1 MPRDLSRPLV
11 TGGAGFIGSALVRLL
26 LEQPDVERV
35 VVLDKLTYAGS
46 LAHLPENPRIEFVR
60 GDIMDRRLV
69 ERLLETHAI
78 TGVFN
83 LAAESHVDRS
93 IERADDFTATNITGA
108 FSVLGACRKTNVPL
122 LQSSTDEVY
131 GSIDSPARFTEDS
144 PLRPSSPYS
153 ASKTSAD
160 LLCLAAVTTY
170 GQDVVITR
178 GSNTYGPR
186 QHPEKLI
193 PRMIQCALR
202 DQPLPVYGDGQQVR
216 DWMHV
221 DDHGRGLIAAFLHGE
236 AGGVYNL
243 GAGYERANLDLVRE
257 LLAILGK
264 PESLI
269 HHVTDRPGHDR
280 RYALDATKAQRELG
294 WEPRAEFA
302 REFPETV
309 RRLAEEL
316 R

>member
-26 LEQPDVERV
+26 LERPEVERV

-46 LAHLPENPRIEFVR
+46 LEHLPEDPRLSFVE

-69 ERLLETHAI
+69 AGLLETHTI

-93 IERADDFTATNITGA
+93 IERADDFIATNITGA
-108 FSVLGACRKTNVPL
+108 FQVLSACREANVPL

-131 GSIDSPARFTEDS
+131 GSIDPPGRFTEDS

-160 LLCLAAVTTY
+160 LLGLAAVTTY
-170 GQDVVITR
+170 DQDIVITR

-202 DQPLPVYGDGQQVR
+202 DEPLPVYGDGLQVR

-221 DDHGRGLIAAFLHGE
+221 NDHSSGLIAAFLYGK

-243 GAGYERANLDLVRE
+243 GAGCERANLDLVRE

-269 HHVTDRPGHDR
+269 RHVTDRPGHDR
-280 RYALDATKAQRELG
+280 RYALDATKARRELG
-294 WEPRAEFA
+294 WKPRAEFA

-309 RRLAEEL
+309 RRLAEAL

>member
-1 MPRDLSRPLV
+1 MSRDLSRPLV

-26 LEQPDVERV
+26 LERPDVERV

-46 LAHLPENPRIEFVR
+46 LAHLPEDPRLEFVC
-60 GDIMDRRLV
+60 GDIRERPLMK
-69 ERLLETHAI
+69 RLLETHAI

-93 IERADDFTATNITGA
+93 IERADDFIATNITGA
-108 FSVLGACRKTNVPL
+108 FSVLGACRDANTPL
-122 LQSSTDEVY
+122 LQCSTDEVY
-131 GSIDSPARFTEDS
+131 GSIDSPARFTEES

-160 LLCLAAVTTY
+160 LLCLAAYTTY
-170 GQDVVITR
+170 GQDIVITR

-193 PRMIQCALR
+193 PRMVQCALR
-202 DQPLPVYGDGQQVR
+202 DEPLPVYGDGLQVR

-221 DDHGRGLIAAFLHGE
+221 ADHADGLIAAFLHGKKGD
-236 AGGVYNL
+236 AYNL
-243 GAGYERANLDLVRE
+243 GAACERANLDLVRE
-257 LLAILGK
+257 LLAILEK

-269 HHVTDRPGHDR
+269 RHVTDRLGHDH
-280 RYALDATKAQRELG
+280 RYAIDATKARHELG

-302 REFPETV
+302 RAFPETI
-309 RRLAEEL
+309 RALAAEL

>member
-26 LEQPDVERV
+26 LKRPDVARV

-46 LAHLPENPRIEFVR
+46 RAHLPADPRLEFVR
-60 GDIMDRRLV
+60 GDILDRPLIS
-69 ERLLETHAI
+69 RLLETHEI

-93 IERADDFTATNITGA
+93 IERADDFIATNITGA
-108 FSVLGACRKTNVPL
+108 FSVLGACREAKVPL
-122 LQSSTDEVY
+122 LQCSTDEVY
-131 GSIDSPARFTEDS
+131 GSIDSPGRFTEES

-153 ASKTSAD
+153 ASKTAAD
-160 LLCLAAVTTY
+160 LLCLAAFTTY
-170 GQDVVITR
+170 GQDIVVTR

-193 PRMIQCALR
+193 PRMVQCALR

-221 DDHGRGLIAAFLHGE
+221 DDHADGLIAAFLQGE

-243 GAGYERANLDLVRE
+243 GAACERPNLDLIRE
-257 LLAILGK
+257 LLAILEK

-269 HHVTDRPGHDR
+269 RHVTDRLGHDR
-280 RYALDATKAQRELG
+280 RYALDASKARRELG
-294 WEPRAEFA
+294 WKPRAEFA
-302 REFPETV
+302 REFPETI
-309 RRLAEEL
+309 RTLAAEL

>member
-26 LEQPDVERV
+26 LERPDVERA

-46 LAHLPENPRIEFVR
+46 RAHLPADPRLEFVR
-60 GDIMDRRLV
+60 GDIVDHSLV
-69 ERLLETHAI
+69 VELLETRAI

-93 IERADDFTATNITGA
+93 IERADDFIATNITGA
-108 FSVLGACRKTNVPL
+108 FHILGACREANVPL

-131 GSIDSPARFTEDS
+131 GSIDPPARFHEDS

-202 DQPLPVYGDGQQVR
+202 DQPLPVYGDGLQVR

-221 DDHGRGLIAAFLHGE
+221 DDHANGLIAAFLHGE
-236 AGGVYNL
+236 TGGVYNL
-243 GAGYERANLDLVRE
+243 GAGCERANLDLVHE
-257 LLAILGK
+257 
-264 PESLI
+264 
-269 HHVTDRPGHDR
+269 
-280 RYALDATKAQRELG
+280 
-294 WEPRAEFA
+294 
-302 REFPETV
+302 
-309 RRLAEEL
+309 
-316 R
+316 